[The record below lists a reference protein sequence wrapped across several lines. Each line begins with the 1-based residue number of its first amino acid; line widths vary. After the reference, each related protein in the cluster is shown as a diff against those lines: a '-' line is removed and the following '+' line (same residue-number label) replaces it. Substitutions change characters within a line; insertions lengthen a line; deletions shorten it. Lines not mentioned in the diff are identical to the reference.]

1 MVADALV
8 YHPAVTHYLR
18 YVATTGKE
26 RPRLLRGCMLTR
38 SIYAVGRDKV
48 LRTIQYFARFYAWYL
63 YRTNNPTSAILPWAV
78 VKTQLSLTR
87 KILRVGKFV
96 EHIRAGSEIYDAA
109 TKSSNGDKVTQYLQ
123 VLRQIGYTGYLFFD
137 TMTLPDAMGVKKDP
151 RAKSVQA
158 TAYRFWFTGL
168 AASALAGLYNTYKL
182 RERAKAVDEK
192 DAEAKVE
199 KVKIARYVGHRGPR
213 LVAREELTMLTAGDR
228 QQHAVNIQLISD
240 LCDLTVPSTNLG
252 YANFD
257 DGIVGLAGTL
267 SSLLGVYGAWQKT
280 A

>member
-18 YVATTGKE
+18 YVATT
-26 RPRLLRGCMLTR
+26 
-38 SIYAVGRDKV
+38 VGRDKV

-63 YRTNNPTSAILPWAV
+63 YRTNNPTSAIQPWTV
-78 VKTQLSLTR
+78 LKTQFGLTR
-87 KILRVGKFV
+87 KILRAGKFV

-109 TKSSNGDKVTQYLQ
+109 IKSSNGDKITQYLQ
-123 VLRQIGYTGYLFFD
+123 VLRQIGYAGYLFFD
-137 TMTLPDAMGVKKDP
+137 LVTLPDALGVKKDP
-151 RAKSVQA
+151 RAKNIQA

-168 AASALAGLYNTYKL
+168 TASALAGVYNTYRL
-182 RERAKAVDEK
+182 RERSKAVNEK
-192 DAEAKVE
+192 DAESKVE
-199 KVKIARYVGHRGPR
+199 KVKIA
-213 LVAREELTMLTAGDR
+213 R

-240 LCDLTVPSTNLG
+240 LCDLTVPSTMLG

-257 DGIVGLAGTL
+257 DGIIGLAGTT